1 MPVRV
6 GGDFFKRPR
15 LAKNRELRLL
25 QLITKPYRITVKRI
39 YMSEKLVVKILM
51 IAGNIAAVVSALVVL
66 YNLGAAIFDSDL
78 KAYAAID
85 RIPIGIA
92 SFLSSVVLI
101 GFAYIVKHVCEA
113 KD

>member
-1 MPVRV
+1 
-6 GGDFFKRPR
+6 
-15 LAKNRELRLL
+15 
-25 QLITKPYRITVKRI
+25 
-39 YMSEKLVVKILM
+39 MSEKLVVKILM

-92 SFLSSVVLI
+92 SFLSSVVVI
-101 GFAYIVKHVCEA
+101 GFAYIVKHVCEI

>member
-1 MPVRV
+1 M
-6 GGDFFKRPR
+6 D
-15 LAKNRELRLL
+15 
-25 QLITKPYRITVKRI
+25 
-39 YMSEKLVVKILM
+39 EKLVVKILM
-51 IAGNIAAVVSALVVL
+51 IAGNIAAVISALVVL
-66 YNLGAAIFDSDL
+66 YNLGAAIFDSSDL

-101 GFAYIVKHVCEA
+101 GFAYIVKHVCEV

>member
-1 MPVRV
+1 
-6 GGDFFKRPR
+6 
-15 LAKNRELRLL
+15 
-25 QLITKPYRITVKRI
+25 
-39 YMSEKLVVKILM
+39 MSEKLVVKILM

-66 YNLGAAIFDSDL
+66 YNLGAAIFDSSDL

-101 GFAYIVKHVCEA
+101 GFAYIVKHVCEV

>member
-1 MPVRV
+1 MPTSISQER
-6 GGDFFKRPR
+6 REITR
-15 LAKNRELRLL
+15 LA
-25 QLITKPYRITVKRI
+25 QDGAITISSFRT
-39 YMSEKLVVKILM
+39 
-51 IAGNIAAVVSALVVL
+51 GIAAVVSALVVL

>member
-1 MPVRV
+1 MKKE
-6 GGDFFKRPR
+6 DINT
-15 LAKNRELRLL
+15 L
-25 QLITKPYRITVKRI
+25 
-39 YMSEKLVVKILM
+39 
-51 IAGNIAAVVSALVVL
+51 
-66 YNLGAAIFDSDL
+66 DDL

-92 SFLSSVVLI
+92 SFLSSVVVI

>member
-1 MPVRV
+1 
-6 GGDFFKRPR
+6 
-15 LAKNRELRLL
+15 
-25 QLITKPYRITVKRI
+25 
-39 YMSEKLVVKILM
+39 MSEKLVVKILM
-51 IAGNIAAVVSALVVL
+51 IAGNIVAVISALVVL
-66 YNLGAAIFDSDL
+66 YNLGAAIFDSSDL

-101 GFAYIVKHVCEA
+101 GFAYIVKHVCEV

>member
-6 GGDFFKRPR
+6 GGDFLKRPR

-25 QLITKPYRITVKRI
+25 PINNQALRITVKRI

-92 SFLSSVVLI
+92 SFLSSVVLV
-101 GFAYIVKHVCEA
+101 GFAYIVKHVCET

>member
-1 MPVRV
+1 MADVYYT
-6 GGDFFKRPR
+6 
-15 LAKNRELRLL
+15 LALD
-25 QLITKPYRITVKRI
+25 ITVKSI
-39 YMSEKLVVKILM
+39 DMGEKLVVKILM
-51 IAGNIAAVVSALVVL
+51 IAGNIAAVISALVVL
-66 YNLGAAIFDSDL
+66 YNLGAAIFDSSDL

-101 GFAYIVKHVCEA
+101 GFAYIVKHVCEV

>member
-1 MPVRV
+1 MLNYSV
-6 GGDFFKRPR
+6 
-15 LAKNRELRLL
+15 AELRYKRKFLTTVSAL
-25 QLITKPYRITVKRI
+25 DITVKSI
-39 YMSEKLVVKILM
+39 DMGEKLVVKILM
-51 IAGNIAAVVSALVVL
+51 IAGNIAAVISALVVL
-66 YNLGAAIFDSDL
+66 YNLGVAIFDSDL

-101 GFAYIVKHVCEA
+101 GFAYIVKHVCEV